1 MPLAPGQQLGRIRS
15 WHSESLPNPGSRG
28 DAAVI
33 QGLPD
38 HHSQSDRCQSISL
51 SPPALV
57 GGHVLHLR
65 QKPRPARAKTPLAV
79 MRLTFMLLYQI
90 GIKSA

>member
-1 MPLAPGQQLGRIRS
+1 MPLAPGQQLGRIKS
-15 WHSESLPNPGSRG
+15 WHSKGLPNPGSRG

-38 HHSQSDRCQSISL
+38 HHSQSDRRQSISL

-57 GGHVLHLR
+57 SGHILHLR
-65 QKPRPARAKTPLAV
+65 QEPRHARAGTPLAV
-79 MRLTFMLLYQI
+79 MRLTCMLLYQI
-90 GIKSA
+90 SPKSA